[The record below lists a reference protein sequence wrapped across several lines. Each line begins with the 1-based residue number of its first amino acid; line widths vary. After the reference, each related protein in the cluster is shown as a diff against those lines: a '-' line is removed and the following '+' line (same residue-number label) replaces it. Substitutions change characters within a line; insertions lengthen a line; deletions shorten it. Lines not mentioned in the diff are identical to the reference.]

1 MSQLTSHPINPY
13 PSKIF
18 LSLRFEDVT
27 FVFNENIKDKVL
39 NSISFELIKGQV
51 IGITGP
57 SGSGKTTLLHIIL
70 GLLEPKNGKIF
81 LNDRLISN
89 QSEWRSMIGYVP
101 QNITLIDATIRENI
115 ALGFQPD
122 EISDEEVFSVIK
134 EAYLSELVNSLPE
147 KLDTMIGE
155 NGVRLSG
162 GQRQR
167 LGLARVL
174 YRDPKILV
182 FDEATSS
189 LDVESEKKITDEI
202 MKFSGKRTMIIVS
215 HRINTIKDCDIIYYL
230 KNGQIVDSGNYSQ
243 LMKVNKDFRS
253 LVNND

>member
-1 MSQLTSHPINPY
+1 
-13 PSKIF
+13 
-18 LSLRFEDVT
+18 
-27 FVFNENIKDKVL
+27 
-39 NSISFELIKGQV
+39 
-51 IGITGP
+51 
-57 SGSGKTTLLHIIL
+57 
-70 GLLEPKNGKIF
+70 
-81 LNDRLISN
+81 
-89 QSEWRSMIGYVP
+89 MIGYVP
-101 QNITLIDATIRENI
+101 QDITLIDATIRENI

-122 EISDEEVFSVIK
+122 EISDEKVYSVIK
-134 EAYLSELVNSLPE
+134 EAYLSELVDSLPQ

-155 NGVRLSG
+155 NGMRLSG

-230 KNGQIVDSGNYSQ
+230 KNGQIVNSGNYSQ
-243 LMKVNKDFRS
+243 LMKVSKDFRA
-253 LVNND
+253 LVNDN

>member
-1 MSQLTSHPINPY
+1 M
-13 PSKIF
+13 
-18 LSLRFEDVT
+18 
-27 FVFNENIKDKVL
+27 L
-39 NSISFELIKGQV
+39 N
-51 IGITGP
+51 
-57 SGSGKTTLLHIIL
+57 IIL
-70 GLLEPKNGKIF
+70 GLLEPENGKIYV
-81 LNDRLISN
+81 NDQIISN
-89 QSEWRSMIGYVP
+89 QSEWRAMIGYVP

-122 EISDEEVFSVIK
+122 EISDEKVYSVIK
-134 EAYLSELVNSLPE
+134 EAYHSELVNSLPQ

-167 LGLARVL
+167 LGLARVH
-174 YRDPKILV
+174 YRDPNILV

-189 LDVESEKKITDEI
+189 LDVESEKKITNEI

-230 KNGQIVDSGNYSQ
+230 KNGKIVNFGNYSQ
-243 LMKVNKDFRS
+243 LMKVSKDFKA
-253 LVNND
+253 LANDN